1 MVGVC
6 ISSLYVLCSGE
17 GQVDPDMP
25 FLSLKAAASQ
35 KDQALMCA
43 CTLLGC
49 SWQLS
54 RLEVLSVLP
63 LSQTPCKAGGQFAG
77 HGHGSLL
84 TALPEH
90 NSSLIPDHRL
100 PLKRALAPKLKAAC
114 V

>member
-6 ISSLYVLCSGE
+6 ISSLCVLCSG
-17 GQVDPDMP
+17 GVQADPDMP
-25 FLSLKAAASQ
+25 VLSLKAVASQ

-54 RLEVLSVLP
+54 RAEEVLSVLP
-63 LSQTPCKAGGQFAG
+63 LSQMPWKAGGQLVPRGF
-77 HGHGSLL
+77 LL

-100 PLKRALAPKLKAAC
+100 CLKRALAPKLKAAC

>member
-6 ISSLYVLCSGE
+6 VSSLCVLCSSE
-17 GQVDPDMP
+17 GQVDPDMSV
-25 FLSLKAAASQ
+25 LSLKAAASQ
-35 KDQALMCA
+35 KRSGLDVCLY
-43 CTLLGC
+43 LLGC

-54 RLEVLSVLP
+54 RPEEVLSVLP
-63 LSQTPCKAGGQFAG
+63 LSQTPCKAGGQFAL
-77 HGHGSLL
+77 HGSLL

-90 NSSLIPDHRL
+90 ILSLIPDHRL

>member
-6 ISSLYVLCSGE
+6 ISSLCALCSGG

-25 FLSLKAAASQ
+25 VLSLKAAASQ

-54 RLEVLSVLP
+54 RPEEVMSVLP
-63 LSQTPCKAGGQFAG
+63 LSQVPCKAGGQFAL
-77 HGHGSLL
+77 HRSLL
-84 TALPEH
+84 APLPEH
-90 NSSLIPDHRL
+90 NSSFIPEHRL
-100 PLKRALAPKLKAAC
+100 PLKQALAPKLKA
-114 V
+114 VSV

>member
-1 MVGVC
+1 MVGAC
-6 ISSLYVLCSGE
+6 IFSLCVLCSGE

-25 FLSLKAAASQ
+25 VLSLKAAASQ

-54 RLEVLSVLP
+54 RPEEVLSVLP
-63 LSQTPCKAGGQFAG
+63 LSQMPCKAGGQFAL
-77 HGHGSLL
+77 HGSLL
-84 TALPEH
+84 TALSEH

-100 PLKRALAPKLKAAC
+100 PPKRALAPKLKAAC